1 MYWKIRN
8 WLKWKLAG
16 DELKE
21 FYEMKKRAKDVE
33 VWCSHVTLVSET
45 AKHIND
51 PRDYPYQ
58 ALGVHGS
65 IGDFRRYV
73 EKLEVSSSE

>member
-1 MYWKIRN
+1 MYLRIKN

-21 FYEMKKRAKDVE
+21 FYAMKQRAKDVE

-45 AKHIND
+45 AKYINN
-51 PRDYPYQ
+51 PKDYPYQ
-58 ALGVHGS
+58 CFGPRGA
-65 IGDFRRYV
+65 IDDFRKYV
-73 EKLEVSSSE
+73 EKLEVSSNE